1 MINTQQRAEL
11 HKGIWDIAEKL
22 RGHVDGWDFKMYVL
36 GFLFYRFLCEN
47 LKEYVKSMG
56 GDKYESL
63 NDKEAENGRSTIIEA
78 KGFFIL
84 PSELFENVLK
94 SATSD
99 NEYLANLNEH
109 LNSVFSNI
117 QKSSE
122 DLPTDKAQQN
132 FKGLFNDVKLNDDKL
147 GKETIDRNK
156 KLLEIMQS
164 IASIKFD
171 YTNSK
176 IDAFGD
182 AYEFLAKQYASNA
195 GKSGGEF
202 FTPQEVSE
210 ILARL
215 TLHTV
220 KEPNKVYDPAC
231 GSGSLLLQYKKIL
244 DKDPALG
251 YFGQEINITSYNL
264 ARMNMILHNV
274 NFTKF
279 SIAHDDTLIK
289 PYHYDD
295 EPFDVIV
302 SNPPYSTKWEGDSN
316 PLLINDPRY
325 SPAGVLAPKSRA
337 DFAFI
342 LHSLAWLSPKGA
354 AAIVVFPGILYA
366 EGAMKKIR
374 EYLIKQNFIDSI
386 IALPDNLFFGTG
398 IATCIMVLKKNKQD
412 SKVFFI
418 DASKEYKKVT
428 KKNVLTEQ
436 NRDTI
441 LKIYAERKDIEHIA
455 RSVSMEEIEANV
467 YNLSVSSYIEPE
479 DTREKID
486 IKALNAEITQI
497 VARQSKLRLQIDAII
512 AELEGA

>member
-1 MINTQQRAEL
+1 MINTKQRAEL
-11 HKGIWDIAEKL
+11 HKGIWKIANEL
-22 RGHVDGWDFKMYVL
+22 RGSVDGWDFKSYVL

-47 LKEYVKSMG
+47 LKNYVKSMG
-56 GDKYESL
+56 EDNYESL
-63 NDKEAENGRSTIIEA
+63 DDEIAKNGKAEITKA

-94 SATSD
+94 SAEKS
-99 NEYLANLNEH
+99 EYLENLNEH
-109 LNSVFSNI
+109 LNSVFANI

-132 FKGLFNDVKLNDDKL
+132 FKGLFDDMDLKSDKL
-147 GKETIDRNK
+147 GKSTVERNK
-156 KLLEIMQS
+156 KLARIMQAIS
-164 IASIKFD
+164 EINFD
-171 YTNSK
+171 YTDSK

-182 AYEFLAKQYASNA
+182 AYEFLMTMYASSA

-264 ARMNMILHNV
+264 ARMNMLLHNV

-325 SPAGVLAPKSRA
+325 SPAGVLAPKSKS

-342 LHSLAWLSPKGA
+342 MHSLAWLSNKGA
-354 AAIVVFPGILYA
+354 AAIVIFPGILYR
-366 EGAMKKIR
+366 EGAEKKIR

-428 KKNVLTEQ
+428 KKNQLTQE
-436 NRDTI
+436 NRD
-441 LKIYAERKDIEHIA
+441 KIVRLYAERKDIEHTTRA
-455 RSVSMEEIEANV
+455 VSMEEIEANG

-497 VARQSKLRLQIDAII
+497 VVRQSKLRLQIDAII

>member
-11 HKGIWDIAEKL
+11 HKGIWKIANEL
-22 RGHVDGWDFKMYVL
+22 RGSVDGWDFKSYVL

-47 LKEYVKSMG
+47 LKNYVKSMG
-56 GDKYESL
+56 EDNYEALDDKMAQ
-63 NDKEAENGRSTIIEA
+63 NAKDIITEA

-84 PSELFENVLK
+84 PSELFENILK
-94 SATSD
+94 NAISD
-99 NEYLANLNEH
+99 EKYLQNLNEH
-109 LNSVFSNI
+109 LSTAFANI
-117 QKSSE
+117 QKSSQ
-122 DLPTDKAQQN
+122 DLPTDRAGQN
-132 FKGLFNDVKLNDDKL
+132 FKGLFDDMDLRSDKL
-147 GKETIDRNK
+147 GKSTIERNK
-156 KLLEIMQS
+156 KLAKIMQA
-164 IASIKFD
+164 IAGINFD
-171 YTNSK
+171 YTDSK

-182 AYEFLAKQYASNA
+182 AYEFLMTMYASSA

-215 TLHTV
+215 TLHTN

-264 ARMNMILHNV
+264 ARMNMLLHNV

-289 PYHYDD
+289 PYHRDD
-295 EPFDVIV
+295 EPFDAIV

-316 PLLINDPRY
+316 PLLINDARY
-325 SPAGVLAPKSRA
+325 SPAGVLAPKSKS

-342 LHSLAWLSPKGA
+342 MHSLAWLSPKGA
-354 AAIVVFPGILYA
+354 AAIVIFPGILYR
-366 EGAMKKIR
+366 EGAEKKIR
-374 EYLIKQNFIDSI
+374 EYLIKQNFIDCI
-386 IALPDNLFFGTG
+386 IALPDNLFFGTS

-441 LKIYAERKDIEHIA
+441 LRIYTERKDIEHIA
-455 RSVSMEEIEANV
+455 RAVSMEEIEANG
-467 YNLSVSSYIEPE
+467 YNLSISSYIEPE
-479 DTREKID
+479 DTKERID
-486 IKALNAEITQI
+486 IQALNAQINQI
-497 VARQSKLRLQIDAII
+497 VARQSELRLQIDSII
-512 AELEGA
+512 AELKGA